1 MIATIII
8 VGYIISA
15 ILTYGIIFGHFQGK
29 FPTLAEKDKR
39 TDMGFACW
47 VALWGPIGLIIGFL
61 LSGFAQH
68 GLKFR

>member
-15 ILTYGIIFGHFQGK
+15 ILTYGITFAHFQGE
-29 FPTLAEKDKR
+29 FPTLAEKNKKS
-39 TDMGFACW
+39 DMGVACCFA
-47 VALWGPIGLIIGFL
+47 LLGPIGLITSFL
-61 LSGFAQH
+61 SSDFAQH